1 MEHERQNQNNEGS
14 HPPGDLASKIESYLP
29 LEPELA
35 QLLKEGRY
43 SEIEWRL
50 GCRAQDGRVL
60 ELKEVWTPKMHPDW
74 DSMAEI
80 LWTNPAS
87 FLARVR
93 CRNMW
98 MMKHGKNSL
107 SGTSRRS
114 RK

>member
-50 GCRAQDGRVL
+50 GCRAQYGRVL

-74 DSMAEI
+74 DSMVEI
-80 LWTNPAS
+80 LLDELRLIPGPS
-87 FLARVR
+87 SLPEYVDV
-93 CRNMW
+93 
-98 MMKHGKNSL
+98 KHGKNSL